1 MQRIQRSYWR
11 EYGVIHSA
19 DDTKYPVNTQSVQ
32 WYVSQSIV
40 GPLSATQLL
49 LIFLWRVH
57 HPLSASLPLF
67 HCLQEHISYF
77 EAEVF

>member
-11 EYGVIHSA
+11 EYGVIHSG

-49 LIFLWRVH
+49 LIFLPVRD
-57 HPLSASLPLF
+57 PFSAPLPLF